1 MLLRKGGISGDFF
14 SYFFITAADDTAEYR
29 AGHDDDDVVVGAFA
43 GNRVKYWPAFFTI
56 HPMTNIEVVI
66 ETPKGSAQKYDYVP
80 NTPFFKLKKI
90 LPSGMVFPYDF
101 GFIPKTKG
109 EDGDPLDVI
118 VISEFYSFPGII
130 IKCRIIGGIKA
141 EQSDDKERKKMIR
154 NDRFLAIPKCSN
166 IFQNILKMED
176 LPKPITDNLEA
187 FFTEYNRLEGKKF
200 KALKKMN
207 PKEAQRLILK
217 QLQ

>member
-1 MLLRKGGISGDFF
+1 MACTVD
-14 SYFFITAADDTAEYR
+14 
-29 AGHDDDDVVVGAFA
+29 
-43 GNRVKYWPAFFTI
+43 
-56 HPMTNIEVVI
+56 VVI

-80 NTPFFKLKKI
+80 NTPFFKMKKI

-118 VISEFYSFPGII
+118 VISEFESFPGVI

-141 EQSDDKERKKMIR
+141 EQSKQKNSDKLVR

-166 IFQNILKMED
+166 IFQDVEKMED
-176 LPKPITDNLEA
+176 LPGQITDQLEE
-187 FFTEYNRLEGKKF
+187 FFVDYNKLEGKKF
-200 KALKKMN
+200 KALDKMG
-207 PKEAQRLILK
+207 PKEAQRVIEE
-217 QLQ
+217 QLE

>member
-1 MLLRKGGISGDFF
+1 MVNPYMS
-14 SYFFITAADDTAEYR
+14 S
-29 AGHDDDDVVVGAFA
+29 
-43 GNRVKYWPAFFTI
+43 
-56 HPMTNIEVVI
+56 IEVVI

-80 NTPFFKLKKI
+80 NTPFFRMKKI

-118 VISEFYSFPGII
+118 VISEFNSFPGVI

-141 EQSDDKERKKMIR
+141 EQTEDKDSKKMIR

-166 IFQNILKMED
+166 IFENIAQMQD
-176 LPKPITDNLEA
+176 LPTRITDDLEE
-187 FFTEYNRLEGKKF
+187 FFIDYNKLEGKKF
-200 KALKKMN
+200 RALKKMGS
-207 PKEAQRLILK
+207 KEALRLILD
-217 QLQ
+217 QLK